1 MYWYLGLETFTW
13 NMIEMFT
20 YDTIL
25 APGNI
30 YLEYNTCAWKY
41 LLRIQYLL
49 ARGNIYLEYN
59 TCLQVEMFG

>member
-25 APGNI
+25 A
-30 YLEYNTCAWKY
+30 
-41 LLRIQYLL
+41 
-49 ARGNIYLEYN
+49 RGNIYLEYN